1 MIGTTIGF
9 LVSIGMEIAIIA
21 IIEKAESEGKRKRNE
36 NNS

>member
-1 MIGTTIGF
+1 MMGTTIGF

-21 IIEKAESEGKRKRNE
+21 IIEKAEREGKRKRNE